1 MLQEDWEVYG
11 MGYQPGCSKRS
22 QSMWLLTLQKVHAN
36 IKGILLH
43 LSHPQMDG
51 NVNLLSLRNGV
62 LP

>member
-1 MLQEDWEVYG
+1 